1 MDTIKKQE
9 LSVSLELKK
18 FGHRIKNCIRQRQ
31 ELPEI
36 LTAVVR
42 EVHSFL
48 QSDRVKIYKFFPDGS
63 GQVIAESIKDNRLP
77 SLLGLNFPADDIP
90 LHARELFIKSR
101 VRSVV
106 NVDTQQIGQGS
117 VSELETGDTISED
130 IRYRPVDPCHVEYLT
145 AMGVQSSVVVPVLH
159 HNNLWALLVSHNSE
173 PCSIKEHELEAM
185 QIVVNELSMAIV
197 RDGFIAQTR
206 EKAIRE
212 DIINRISTL
221 LHSLPTIE
229 LQQALEETI
238 AVFDGSGGRLYMRD
252 KVSNLHNDSIRNL
265 VDSSENGNY
274 FNVYTYGTQPVM
286 PETAKY
292 PLMEQYCVWQEHY
305 KSGEYEVWAISD
317 LYQIPE
323 LRNLQVA
330 FRPTSIRSILIVPL
344 HYRQELLG
352 YLSIFRNEVETDTLW
367 AGQFDPDQRQLYP
380 RQSFEIWRESKK
392 AQAREW
398 TVNEIEL
405 AQQLGK
411 QFASGIHEYK
421 LKQQLDRLST
431 NLDSQLEKQTDS
443 PQEVTKQQQILFEV
457 IAKIQQSLDL
467 NTIFST
473 TIGKLRCALNADRVT
488 IYQFNADSEFAKGK
502 IVSEDVSPNFVSA
515 FSFDIQDNCFKETY
529 VTQLRQGRIRVSNDI
544 HKAGLKDCYV
554 QMLSQLQVK
563 ANLVIPLVKDNELWG
578 LLCIHQCTETR
589 SWKTSEILF
598 ATLVGTL
605 LSLASQNADL
615 FAQIQAQAVD
625 LRVVAAQKQI
635 LFEIL
640 SKFGQSLNSQQNL
653 GNHVDGSLTLKKTGG
668 DY

>member
-9 LSVSLELKK
+9 LPVSLEVKK
-18 FGHRIKNCIRQRQ
+18 FGHRIKNSIRQRQ

-42 EVHSFL
+42 EIHSFL

-145 AMGVQSSVVVPVLH
+145 AMGVQSSVVVPILH

-173 PCSIKEHELEAM
+173 PRSIKEHELEAM

-197 RDGFIAQTR
+197 RDGFIAQAR

-229 LQQALEETI
+229 LQQALEETV

-252 KVSNLHNDSIRNL
+252 
-265 VDSSENGNY
+265 
-274 FNVYTYGTQPVM
+274 NVYTYGTQPVM

-292 PLMEQYCVWQEHY
+292 LLMEQYSVWQEHY
-305 KSGEYEVWAISD
+305 KSSEYQVWAISD
-317 LYQIPE
+317 LYKIPE

-330 FRPTSIRSILIVPL
+330 FRPTSIRSILLVPL

-352 YLSIFRNEVETDTLW
+352 YLSIFR
-367 AGQFDPDQRQLYP
+367 
-380 RQSFEIWRESKK
+380 
-392 AQAREW
+392 
-398 TVNEIEL
+398 
-405 AQQLGK
+405 
-411 QFASGIHEYK
+411 
-421 LKQQLDRLST
+421 
-431 NLDSQLEKQTDS
+431 
-443 PQEVTKQQQILFEV
+443 
-457 IAKIQQSLDL
+457 
-467 NTIFST
+467 
-473 TIGKLRCALNADRVT
+473 
-488 IYQFNADSEFAKGK
+488 
-502 IVSEDVSPNFVSA
+502 
-515 FSFDIQDNCFKETY
+515 
-529 VTQLRQGRIRVSNDI
+529 
-544 HKAGLKDCYV
+544 
-554 QMLSQLQVK
+554 QVK
-563 ANLVIPLVKDNELWG
+563 ANLVIPLAKNNELWG
-578 LLCIHQCTETR
+578 LLCIHQCEETR
-589 SWKTSEILF
+589 SWKTSEIVF
-598 ATLVGTL
+598 ATQVGTL

-615 FAQIQAQAVD
+615 FAQIQAQAID
-625 LRVVAAQKQI
+625 LRVLAAQKQI
-635 LFEIL
+635 LFETL
-640 SKFGQSLNSQQNL
+640 TKLGQSVNSQHNL
-653 GNHVDGSLTLKKTGG
+653 GNYVEGSLRLEKNGG
-668 DY
+668 DYYGSYHVNP